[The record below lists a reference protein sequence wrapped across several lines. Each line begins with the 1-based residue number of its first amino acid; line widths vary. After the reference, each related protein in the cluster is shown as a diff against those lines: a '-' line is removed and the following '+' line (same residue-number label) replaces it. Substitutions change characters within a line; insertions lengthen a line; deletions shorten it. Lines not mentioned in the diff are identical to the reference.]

1 MDNTVKGFLNE
12 TINGN
17 ADVKIH
23 IIGTEEVNGKHYA
36 KYEMLVAWDGE
47 AKAKQIRDNERE
59 MIANAIR

>member
-1 MDNTVKGFLNE
+1 MNTEVKGFLNE
-12 TINGN
+12 AINNN

-23 IIGTEEVNGKHYA
+23 IIGTEEINGKHYA

-47 AKAKQIRDNERE
+47 AKAKQIRDNEKR